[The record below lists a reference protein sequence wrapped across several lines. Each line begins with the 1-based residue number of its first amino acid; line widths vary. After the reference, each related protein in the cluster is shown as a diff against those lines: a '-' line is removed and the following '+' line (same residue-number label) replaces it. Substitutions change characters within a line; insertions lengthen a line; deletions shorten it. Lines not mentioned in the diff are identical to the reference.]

1 VRRGAGAAGPRYP
14 ASRPF
19 TNALALAKSILAGV
33 GFERVD
39 DLAQSLTLIA
49 PVEAM
54 AAFAAAIGAG
64 IDASPSILLMRK
76 LTGCGPARNP
86 RK

>member
-1 VRRGAGAAGPRYP
+1 M
-14 ASRPF
+14 
-19 TNALALAKSILAGV
+19 
-33 GFERVD
+33 
-39 DLAQSLTLIA
+39 SLTLIA

-64 IDASPSILLMRK
+64 IDASPGILLMRK